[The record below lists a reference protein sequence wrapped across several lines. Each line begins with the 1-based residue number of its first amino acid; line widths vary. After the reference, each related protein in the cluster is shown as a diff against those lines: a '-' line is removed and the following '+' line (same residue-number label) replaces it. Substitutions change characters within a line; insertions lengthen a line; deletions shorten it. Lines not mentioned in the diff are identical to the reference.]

1 VTCSIASS
9 VALALVVLLNA
20 PAWADEP
27 SVTLSVGTGGVSA
40 SISRPVAAQTTL
52 RLTYGTLQFK
62 RSEQFDN
69 VVIDV
74 TARLRLNET
83 FKIQNAGLYVERTLH
98 GPFSIV
104 GGVVDNLNHI
114 SAVSVPS
121 DQSIT
126 IGGVVFPQATA
137 GVIFT
142 EIGWNHISPY
152 IGFAYAPKTG
162 ARTSLYA
169 EAGAYYQGK
178 AHVDF
183 NATGAILAN
192 QAKFQKYYD
201 DERRQLTAQLAPVQ
215 LYPVIQLGVRVRL

>member
-1 VTCSIASS
+1 MF
-9 VALALVVLLNA
+9 ALDA
-20 PAWADEP
+20 PARADES
-27 SVTLSVGTGGVSA
+27 SVTLSVGSGGIAA
-40 SISRPVAAQTTL
+40 SYGRPIGPGTTVKV
-52 RLTYGTLQFK
+52 TYGTLQFK

-74 TARLRLNET
+74 VARLRLNET
-83 FKIQNAGLYVERTLH
+83 FRISNAGVYVERSLH
-98 GPFSIV
+98 GPFSVV
-104 GGVVDNLNHI
+104 GGIVANLNHI

-126 IGGVVFPQATA
+126 ISGVVFPQDTA
-137 GVIFT
+137 GVVFT
-142 EIGWNHISPY
+142 EIGWNRVSPY
-152 IGFAYAPKTG
+152 IGFAYAPKTS

-169 EAGAYYQGK
+169 EAGAYYQGQ
-178 AHVDF
+178 AHVEF

-215 LYPVIQLGVRVRL
+215 IYPVIQVGMRVRL